1 MAEYR
6 EFVSEVVEF
15 QRRED
20 DVTYQIAGELQRRWG
35 SQNDCLH
42 RHGDGTSSP
51 KLKGEVGKL
60 KKVISDNAWV
70 KSIAYSK

>member
-1 MAEYR
+1 MAEYK
-6 EFVSEVVEF
+6 ESLSEVVEF
-15 QRRED
+15 QRQED
-20 DVTYQIAGELQRRWG
+20 NVTYQIAGGLQCRWG

-60 KKVISDNAWV
+60 KRVASDSA
-70 KSIAYSK
+70 